1 MRIYLAPL
9 AVVLLF
15 LSGCV
20 TSSNKLQELEIGM
33 SKQEVFEILGSPK
46 SVSARADGSEV
57 LRYQLSGRHAPL
69 LNPNHALYADGYT
82 VQLMNN
88 KVVAYGRDDEFE
100 AIDETI
106 KTK

>member
-1 MRIYLAPL
+1 MRQYLVPL

-20 TSSNKLQELEIGM
+20 TSSNKLQEVEIGM
-33 SKQEVFEILGSPK
+33 SKQEVFEVLGSPK
-46 SVSARADGSEV
+46 SVSARADGSEF
-57 LRYQLSGRHAPL
+57 LRYQLSGRRAGL
-69 LNPNHALYADGYT
+69 YPNDAQFADGYT
-82 VQLMNN
+82 VQLKNN

-100 AIDETI
+100 ALDVTI